1 MIYAPTVDRSQLA
14 ALRADLDQLTGP
26 ITVPVRQR
34 SRRTRTRW
42 TALDH
47 PGLLQQLRDV
57 AAGLNRTVRG
67 PERRQTP
74 RSRPPVNVDALD
86 RLSAVYVGITSWH
99 NGLILP
105 SPPDHH
111 HGCRHTTCQTILH
124 QQLAP
129 LGPLCPAARCG
140 DRVDWQLHALRQL
153 RAEAR
158 RLEPATVRAIAADVH
173 QWWRWAAAATGWT
186 TTELTQ
192 LRRG

>member
-34 SRRTRTRW
+34 SRRIRTRW

-57 AAGLNRTVRG
+57 AAGMNRMVRG

-74 RSRPPVNVDALD
+74 RSRPPVNIDALD
-86 RLSAVYVGITSWH
+86 RLSAIYVALAGWH

-105 SPPDHH
+105 TPPAD
-111 HGCRHTTCQTILH
+111 T
-124 QQLAP
+124 
-129 LGPLCPAARCG
+129 
-140 DRVDWQLHALRQL
+140 DWHLHALRQL
-153 RAEAR
+153 HAGAR
-158 RLEPATVRAIAADVH
+158 RLEPVTVRAIAADVH